1 MSEAVEQFDKLEL
14 EQIPS
19 GRKRALV
26 IDDDKQLG
34 RLVARVLSKQG
45 GFEVVTVSEPAI
57 GLIRAKRQQFD
68 VVISDIVMPSINGLE
83 LIEAIREFDMD
94 VPIVLITGTPTI
106 ETAQKA
112 IEIGAFRY
120 ITKPVDP
127 EELIDVAKQASFCLR
142 IAQLKRQAYQLSGEA
157 DMAPGDLAGMS
168 QAFDSTLKSMGIAYQ
183 PIVWA
188 KTGELF
194 GYEALMRSH
203 DARLPHPGAVLKAAE
218 NLDRIFDL
226 GRLIR
231 HRAVSPFL
239 KDREDQKLFL
249 NLHPRDL
256 LDAELD
262 SKEGELIGIAHRV
275 VLEITERESLE
286 RSPEIERR
294 LERLK
299 QLGFTIAVDDL
310 GAGYAGLSSFAS
322 VQPGLVKLD
331 MSLIIGIHKS
341 KIKQRVV
348 QSMVETCHDLDITV
362 VAEGVETIEEL
373 QTCQN
378 LGCDLLQGFF
388 IARPAEEF
396 PEINWI

>member
-1 MSEAVEQFDKLEL
+1 MSEAVEKFDET
-14 EQIPS
+14 EIAQIPS

-26 IDDDKQLG
+26 IDDDKQVG
-34 RLVARVLSKQG
+34 RLVARILSKQG

-68 VVISDIVMPSINGLE
+68 VIVSDIMMPSINGLDF
-83 LIEAIREFDMD
+83 ICAIRKFDLD
-94 VPIVLITGTPTI
+94 VPVVLVTGTPSI

-112 IEIGAFRY
+112 LELGAFRY
-120 ITKPVDP
+120 ITKPVQA
-127 EELIDVAKQASFCLR
+127 EELIEVAKQAAFSLR
-142 IAQLKRQAYQLSGEA
+142 IAQLKRQAFQISGA
-157 DMAPGDLAGMS
+157 DDMAPGDLAGLS
-168 QAFDSTLKSMGIAYQ
+168 QAFEATLKSMGIAYQ
-183 PIVWA
+183 PIVQA
-188 KTGELF
+188 ETGALY

-203 DARLPHPGAVLKAAE
+203 NASLPHPGAVLKAAE
-218 NLDRIFDL
+218 NLDRVFDL

-231 HRAVSPFL
+231 HRAVSPFIEENL
-239 KDREDQKLFL
+239 DHKLFL

-256 LDAELD
+256 LDEELD
-262 SKEGELIGIAHRV
+262 SKTSELLPIADRV

-286 RSPEIERR
+286 RLPEIDQK
-294 LERLK
+294 LKRLK

-348 QSMVETCHDLDITV
+348 QSMVETCHDLDIVV
-362 VAEGVETIEEL
+362 VAEGVETEEEL
-373 QTCQN
+373 RACQDI
-378 LGCDLLQGFF
+378 GCDLLQGFF
-388 IARPAEEF
+388 IAKPAEEF
-396 PEINWI
+396 PCINWI